1 MTAQSNITPES
12 IVSDLRYLQLLS
24 RSFPTI
30 ADASTE
36 IINLEA
42 ILNLPKG
49 TEHFLTDIHGEYEAF
64 QHVLKNASGA
74 VKRKVNEIFGNTLRE
89 AEKKEICTLIYYPE
103 EKLQLVKAREKDLD
117 DWYLITLNQ
126 LVKVCQNVS
135 SKYTRS
141 KVRKSLPAE
150 FSYIIQELLHES
162 SIEPN
167 KHAYINVIIS
177 TIITT
182 KRADDFI
189 IAMCNLIQRL
199 TIDSLHIVGDIYD
212 RGPGPHIIMDKMMTY
227 HSIDVQWGNHDV
239 LWMGAAAGQMGCIA
253 NAIRIC
259 ARYGNLDIL
268 EDGYGINL
276 LPLATFAINTYGD
289 DPCTC
294 FQLKGSDSY
303 SASEREMNQ
312 KMHKAISI
320 IQFKAE
326 GQIIKRHPEFG
337 LEKRNL
343 LHHIDFERGVL
354 EMDGR
359 EYKMLDMNF
368 PTVDPKDPYA
378 FTPEEADIMERLERA
393 FMNCEKLQQHM
404 KFLLAKGSL
413 YKVYNNNLLYH
424 GCVPLNKDGTFKEVE
439 IYGKQYKGK
448 ALYDILDNYVRK
460 GFVAVDKAE
469 REKGRDMMWYIWLNE
484 NSPLFGK
491 DKMATFERYFLA
503 EKETHKEVKNP
514 YYDMLENEEVLD
526 RILRE
531 FGLEPEGAHI
541 INGHVPV
548 KSKDGESP
556 LKCGGKLLVIDGGFS
571 RAYQKETGIAG
582 YTLIYNSYGL
592 ILAAHDPFEST
603 EAAIE
608 KESDIHS
615 ESRMVKWVPER
626 KCVGDTDIGRE
637 LKEKI
642 KDLEKLLNAYYS
654 GAIAEKFTR

>member
-1 MTAQSNITPES
+1 MAKRMTEEEVVAM
-12 IVSDLRYLQLLS
+12 LRAKIDRNEVL
-24 RSFPTI
+24 FMP
-30 ADASTE
+30 
-36 IINLEA
+36 NC
-42 ILNLPKG
+42 G
-49 TEHFLTDIHGEYEAF
+49 CGLTA
-64 QHVLKNASGA
+64 
-74 VKRKVNEIFGNTLRE
+74 
-89 AEKKEICTLIYYPE
+89 
-103 EKLQLVKAREKDLD
+103 KLQEAGGADLICLSATSYWRMKGQGSLAPMMPYSDINQVIFDLAPEVVANINNAPILAQVGATNPLVSHTKLLD
-117 DWYLITLNQ
+117 DLWNAG
-126 LVKVCQNVS
+126 VS
-135 SKYTRS
+135 
-141 KVRKSLPAE
+141 
-150 FSYIIQELLHES
+150 
-162 SIEPN
+162 
-167 KHAYINVIIS
+167 
-177 TIITT
+177 
-182 KRADDFI
+182 
-189 IAMCNLIQRL
+189 
-199 TIDSLHIVGDIYD
+199 
-212 RGPGPHIIMDKMMTY
+212 
-227 HSIDVQWGNHDV
+227 
-239 LWMGAAAGQMGCIA
+239 
-253 NAIRIC
+253 
-259 ARYGNLDIL
+259 
-268 EDGYGINL
+268 GINPFMMNIYGAEIMEQMQQIGMGWDKEADL
-276 LPLATFAINTYGD
+276 IGEAHKKNMFA
-289 DPCTC
+289 
-294 FQLKGSDSY
+294 
-303 SASEREMNQ
+303 
-312 KMHKAISI
+312 
-320 IQFKAE
+320 
-326 GQIIKRHPEFG
+326 
-337 LEKRNL
+337 LE
-343 LHHIDFERGVL
+343 
-354 EMDGR
+354 
-359 EYKMLDMNF
+359 
-368 PTVDPKDPYA
+368 YA

-439 IYGKQYKGK
+439 IYGKRYKGK

>member
-1 MTAQSNITPES
+1 MQKKEVRHMIYTVTFNPCLDYIVGVEDFQLGMTNRTCSEQMFAGGKGINVS
-12 IVSDLRYLQLLS
+12 I
-24 RSFPTI
+24 
-30 ADASTE
+30 
-36 IINLEA
+36 
-42 ILNLPKG
+42 
-49 TEHFLTDIHGEYEAF
+49 
-64 QHVLKNASGA
+64 VLKNLGIESTALGFIA
-74 VKRKVNEIFGNTLRE
+74 GFTGEEIRRKVEKMGITSEFIQLENGFSRINIKLKSIDGTEINGTGPSIGNEELERLLKKLDTL
-89 AEKKEICTLIYYPE
+89 KKGDVLILAGSIP
-103 EKLQLVKAREKDLD
+103 A
-117 DWYLITLNQ
+117 
-126 LVKVCQNVS
+126 
-135 SKYTRS
+135 
-141 KVRKSLPAE
+141 SLPD
-150 FSYIIQELLHES
+150 
-162 SIEPN
+162 SI
-167 KHAYINVIIS
+167 
-177 TIITT
+177 
-182 KRADDFI
+182 
-189 IAMCNLIQRL
+189 
-199 TIDSLHIVGDIYD
+199 
-212 RGPGPHIIMDKMMTY
+212 
-227 HSIDVQWGNHDV
+227 
-239 LWMGAAAGQMGCIA
+239 
-253 NAIRIC
+253 
-259 ARYGNLDIL
+259 
-268 EDGYGINL
+268 
-276 LPLATFAINTYGD
+276 
-289 DPCTC
+289 
-294 FQLKGSDSY
+294 Y
-303 SASEREMNQ
+303 S
-312 KMHKAISI
+312 
-320 IQFKAE
+320 
-326 GQIIKRHPEFG
+326 
-337 LEKRNL
+337 
-343 LHHIDFERGVL
+343 
-354 EMDGR
+354 
-359 EYKMLDMNF
+359 
-368 PTVDPKDPYA
+368 
-378 FTPEEADIMERLERA
+378 DIMERLERA

-424 GCVPLNKDGTFKEVE
+424 GCVPLNKDGTFKKVE
-439 IYGKQYKGK
+439 IYGKRYKGK